1 MVDVDDESI
10 MVVLRSAGST
20 SASLLS
26 LTSYGTLSNLPKDT
40 MLWFLKYQPASFLGL
55 KAIL

>member
-40 MLWFLKYQPASFLGL
+40 MLWFLK
-55 KAIL
+55 